1 MMVML
6 SFLLPDVPINLC
18 SPVSLERSRLTLDRV
33 GLGQLA
39 EVGQELFGN
48 VVPSVAITQ
57 TEVDMGA
64 GELVYVELSAQ
75 HEY

>member
-6 SFLLPDVPINLC
+6 SFLLPGAPVSSC
-18 SPVSLERSRLTLDRV
+18 SPVSLARSGLTLDRV

-39 EVGQELFGN
+39 EVGQELLGN
-48 VVPSVAITQ
+48 VVPRLAITQ
-57 TEVDMGA
+57 AEVDVSA
-64 GELVYVELSAQ
+64 GELVYVELSTQ